1 MCCAQ
6 VFDIKDELEA
16 HKKTTRKV
24 VATSLTKRI
33 SNHLSLFIVILILLF
48 FSFPSTVLADS
59 YTSVTVLEAKI
70 MIDSNP
76 SLVILDVRN
85 QSEYDSG
92 HIRNAKLIPVFELEG
107 RLSELNKSDE
117 ILVYCKLG
125 GRSSTASQILVDN
138 DFLYVYNML
147 GGITAWMDEGYQ
159 VYVKYSLIQEAINNA
174 SEGDTIFVS
183 SGTYHEH
190 VVVNKTVNLV
200 GEDVETTV
208 ICGNGTQ
215 VVMKIVNPNVNITS
229 FTIRNGAEGV
239 YLLDS
244 ADSCVV
250 INSKMMNNSVGVFVK
265 TDNNVFT
272 GNIIVNNNGAGI
284 KIYASCSCSPVRRN
298 IVRNNILLGNSLGA
312 ELTNSVESQVYHNN
326 FINNTH
332 QTVCNSDNIWDN
344 DYPSGGNYWSDYNGT
359 DIYNGPYQAVAGG
372 DGIGDTPYTV
382 SASIADNFPL
392 MAPISKFEAYTE
404 NDASYSVDIVSNSTV
419 SAFSFNPNEGAFL
432 GFNVIGDDG
441 TTSFCRVTIPKELL
455 WVENDWTVMVGD
467 EQVGY
472 MLASDEANNYL
483 YFMYHHSIRVVKI
496 IGTHVIPEFPIA
508 TTLFLAMI
516 LIAFLIAITKK
527 TWN

>member
-1 MCCAQ
+1 M
-6 VFDIKDELEA
+6 
-16 HKKTTRKV
+16 RKV
-24 VATSLTKRI
+24 VAASLTKRI
-33 SNHLSLFIVILILLF
+33 SNYLSLFVVILILLF
-48 FSFPSTVLADS
+48 FSFPSTVLANN
-59 YTSVTVLEAKI
+59 YTNVTVLEAKV

-147 GGITAWMDEGYQ
+147 GGVTAWADEGYP
-159 VYVKYSLIQEAINNA
+159 VYIKYSSIQGAINNA

-200 GEDVETTV
+200 GEDAETTV
-208 ICGNGTQ
+208 IYGNGNQ
-215 VVMKIVNPNVNITS
+215 AVVKIVNPKVNVS
-229 FTIRNGAEGV
+229 QFMLQNGTEGV
-239 YLLDS
+239 YLMDS
-244 ADSCVV
+244 ADYCVI
-250 INSKMMNNSVGVFVK
+250 INSKMMNNSVGFFVK

-272 GNIIVNNNGAGI
+272 GNIIVNNNGTGI

-298 IVRNNILLGNSLGA
+298 IVSNNILLGNSLGA

-332 QTVCNSDNIWDN
+332 QTVCSSDSIWDN
-344 DYPSGGNYWSDYNGT
+344 GYPSGGNYWSDYNGT
-359 DIYNGPYQAVAGG
+359 DIYNGPYQTVAGG
-372 DGIGDTPYTV
+372 DGIGDAPYTV
-382 SASIADNFPL
+382 SPFIADNFPL
-392 MAPISKFEAYTE
+392 MAPISEFDAYTE
-404 NDASYSVDIVSNSTV
+404 NDTSYSIDIVSNSTV

-432 GFNVIGDDG
+432 GFNVIGEDG

-455 WVENDWTVMVGD
+455 WVENGWTVMVGD
-467 EQVGY
+467 EQVDY
-472 MLASDEANNYL
+472 MLASDEAHDYL

-496 IGTHVIPEFPIA
+496 IGTHVIPEFPTA
-508 TTLFLAMI
+508 TTLFVVMI
-516 LIAFLIAITKK
+516 PIAFLVAITKK